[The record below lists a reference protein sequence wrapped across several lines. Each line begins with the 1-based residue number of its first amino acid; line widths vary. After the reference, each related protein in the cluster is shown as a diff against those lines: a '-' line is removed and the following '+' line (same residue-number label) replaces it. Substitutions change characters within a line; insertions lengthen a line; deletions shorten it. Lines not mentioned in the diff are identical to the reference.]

1 MGRRLPISNGG
12 QSNGD
17 HPYMAPQQLAEF
29 WCRYI
34 LPENGVLLDCFSGS
48 GGILAS
54 GLDHGASRVIGIEQ
68 EERYVEMAW
77 ERIRK
82 G

>member
-1 MGRRLPISNGG
+1 VPA
-12 QSNGD
+12 D
-17 HPYMAPQQLAEF
+17 
-29 WCRYI
+29 

-54 GLDHGASRVIGIEQ
+54 GLDHGAQVIGIEK
-68 EERYVEMAW
+68 EEPYVETAW
-77 ERIRK
+77 RRIRE